1 MKSKRNITRFA
12 YESTGFKGWRVSI
25 TRHGEIFT
33 EYFSDKKYGGPKKS
47 LAAAQEAL
55 EWLQKRLSK
64 ADAIT
69 KVKKAPAGRVIG
81 VTQITTPPTRS
92 GKTSTV
98 WVASWSENG
107 KRMVTKFPETKHG
120 KRGARQK
127 AVAVRKE
134 ADERLG
140 LNKTITIKKAEVDTI
155 KDEFAAKA
163 TPPAKKKAVKKAGKK
178 TAAKTAKKAAPKKK
192 ATKKKTA
199 AKKKK
204 K

>member
-33 EYFSDKKYGGPKKS
+33 EYFSDKKFGGPRKS
-47 LAAAQEAL
+47 LAVAEECL
-55 EWLQKRLSK
+55 EWLQQRLDN
-64 ADAIT
+64 ADVTT
-69 KVKKAPAGRVIG
+69 KIKKAPAGRVIG

-92 GKTSTV
+92 GKTTNV

-107 KRMVTKFPETKHG
+107 KRMVVKFPESKHG
-120 KRGARQK
+120 KRAARQK
-127 AVAVRKE
+127 AIDARKD

-140 LNKTITIKKAEVDTI
+140 LNKEVTIKKADVAAI
-155 KDEFAAKA
+155 KEEFASKA
-163 TPPAKKKAVKKAGKK
+163 APPPSKKKAAKKK
-178 TAAKTAKKAAPKKK
+178 TAAKK

-199 AKKKK
+199 AKKVAKK
-204 K
+204 KSAKKKTAK